1 MSERKRRPR
10 TEPASKIK
18 MIYDE
23 VEAMT
28 AVGLARVK
36 VTPEQMSELRNPQ
49 GPISMGMKVGPVTFT
64 SAHDGAWPN
73 AVEIRKVQGPFL
85 KGKAVLSNELTD
97 SPSMGCRVSFEKCE
111 ICGKN
116 PVPCKHVHD
125 VKPDPRFENVVFSFV
140 SNSEPGCEIK
150 R

>member
-10 TEPASKIK
+10 TEPVSKVK

-23 VEAMT
+23 VESISEET
-28 AVGLARVK
+28 VK
-36 VTPEQMSELRNPQ
+36 LNKTMS
-49 GPISMGMKVGPVTFT
+49 GVSMGPFT
-64 SAHDGAWPN
+64 ITSEHDGAWPN
-73 AVEIRKVQGPFL
+73 AVEISKVQGPFL
-85 KGKAVLSNELTD
+85 KGKAVLSNELID

-111 ICGKN
+111 ICGKS
-116 PVPCKHVHD
+116 PVPCEHVHD

-140 SNSEPGCEIK
+140 SNPEPGCEIK